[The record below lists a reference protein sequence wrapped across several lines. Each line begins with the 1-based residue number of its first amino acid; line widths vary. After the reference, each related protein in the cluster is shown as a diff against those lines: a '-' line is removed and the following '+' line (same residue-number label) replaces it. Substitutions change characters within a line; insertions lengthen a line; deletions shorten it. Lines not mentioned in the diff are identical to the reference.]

1 MCCTKCGQTI
11 SPTRLV
17 LKAIGSGDSNVAYIK
32 SQMPVEMTDK
42 EIYNALGYLTRKKM
56 VRRLSYGL
64 YRKLKE

>member
-1 MCCTKCGQTI
+1 
-11 SPTRLV
+11 LV